1 MAQLR
6 ESTVPDWEGLRGSI
20 AGEVILPG
28 SPDYESARK
37 PAIARFHDTMPLAV
51 VVS

>member
-6 ESTVPDWEGLRGSI
+6 ENAAPGREGLSSI
-20 AGEVILPG
+20 AVEVILHG